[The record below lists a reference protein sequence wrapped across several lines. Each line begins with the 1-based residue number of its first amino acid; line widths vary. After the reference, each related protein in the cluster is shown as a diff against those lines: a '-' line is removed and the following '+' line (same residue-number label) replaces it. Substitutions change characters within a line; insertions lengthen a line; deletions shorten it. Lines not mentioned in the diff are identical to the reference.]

1 MRRFTKRTERVL
13 VVQEGAP
20 VLHASRGGHEV
31 VVVVVVVVVP
41 GNGTFDGRVGVAQAF
56 VHRPV
61 VVFVDQVV
69 VVVGRFDRRG
79 LRSRERERQG
89 SGVTVTTQHPARE
102 TRVRRYRDNVTL
114 KSMACSTN
122 MTLQV
127 EVKKMGLIER
137 NKK

>member
-41 GNGTFDGRVGVAQAF
+41 GNGTFDGRVGFAQAF

-61 VVFVDQVV
+61 VVFVEQVV

-79 LRSRERERQG
+79 LRSREREGEGERG
-89 SGVTVTTQHPARE
+89 RERE
-102 TRVRRYRDNVTL
+102 TGVRRYRDNAT
-114 KSMACSTN
+114 SS
-122 MTLQV
+122 
-127 EVKKMGLIER
+127 ER
-137 NKK
+137 DSRQALP